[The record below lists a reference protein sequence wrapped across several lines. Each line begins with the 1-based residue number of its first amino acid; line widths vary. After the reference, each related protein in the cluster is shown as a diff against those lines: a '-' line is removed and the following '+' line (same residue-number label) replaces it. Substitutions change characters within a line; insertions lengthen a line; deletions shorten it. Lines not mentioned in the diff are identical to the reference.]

1 VNDALLPIVASGTLS
16 GGLVLGVVQAYRAV
30 KTAPSERDSLIV
42 KGAETAVVALE
53 RSLAAET
60 RRADRAEKQVA
71 DRDAQLERLQERL
84 EAMQVALDEV
94 RRELHD
100 LLAKK

>member
-1 VNDALLPIVASGTLS
+1 MAIEALPTLASAVMS
-16 GGLVLGVVQAYRAV
+16 GGLVFAGTALYKAR
-30 KTAPSERDSLIV
+30 KTAPAERDNIIV
-42 KGAETAVVALE
+42 QGAETAVIALE

-100 LLAKK
+100 LLNKK